1 MAEGL
6 SHKRKAR
13 REGGGR
19 ENRGGRGEGGERG
32 GEGSMVSTPEPSR

>member
-19 ENRGGRGEGGERG
+19 ENRGGRGEGGE
-32 GEGSMVSTPEPSR
+32 GSMVSTPEPSR